1 MGKYLYYI
9 GKTLL
14 LACFVS
20 PQALSNSS
28 SLTTRIIEASD
39 SLLERGDISYAW
51 GGGKVKGSKECDL
64 CQSCLRKSSPKPKK
78 QLIACPSCQDCS
90 LDCSHFIQQVFG
102 LAGID
107 IPYLTTNAMLNTR
120 HRILRERYG
129 FLRLSGKAKL
139 QPSDLIVYEGHVVL
153 LERLHKGGRGDI
165 IHATSG
171 RELRGPGQGIQRARF
186 VPLENFKGPILAV
199 LRHIDLVSVGRGK
212 VIPRRIRP

>member
-1 MGKYLYYI
+1 MDNYLNYLYKI
-9 GKTLL
+9 TLFPFL
-14 LACFVS
+14 LS
-20 PQALSNSS
+20 QQALSTPYT
-28 SLTTRIIEASD
+28 LTNRIIEASD

-51 GGGKVKGSKECDL
+51 GGAKIKGSRECEL
-64 CQSCLRKSSPKPKK
+64 CQSCLRESSPKPKK
-78 QLIACPSCQDCS
+78 QLLACPSCQDCS

-107 IPYLTTNAMLNTR
+107 IPYLTTNAMLNTP
-120 HRILRERYG
+120 HSVLKQRYG
-129 FLRLSGKAKL
+129 FLRLSGKANL

-153 LERLHKGGRGDI
+153 LEKLHKGGRGDI

-199 LRHIDLVSVGRGK
+199 LRHIDLLPAGMGK
-212 VIPRRIRP
+212 VIPRRIKP